1 VGDASH
7 EFRTPLSIIN
17 TSVHLVKRSDD
28 EEKRLRHLDKITEQ
42 VSNLTEL
49 IEMLVTMSHLDGE
62 MDFSV
67 RPISINS
74 LIEQTVQ
81 TMRHIF
87 TENNL
92 TVLLDIDHDMPR
104 IIGDNKYMGEAFRHL
119 IENASRY
126 TPSGGKINIR
136 TFCKDS
142 IAVIEITDTGIGI
155 DSKIHDRIFERFY
168 RADEAHS
175 TRGFGLGLPITRA
188 IIERHNGTIVV
199 ESEVGKGSTFRV
211 TLPTM
216 QKRK

>member
-1 VGDASH
+1 
-7 EFRTPLSIIN
+7 
-17 TSVHLVKRSDD
+17 
-28 EEKRLRHLDKITEQ
+28 
-42 VSNLTEL
+42 
-49 IEMLVTMSHLDGE
+49 
-62 MDFSV
+62 
-67 RPISINS
+67 
-74 LIEQTVQ
+74 
-81 TMRHIF
+81 MRHIF

-92 TVLLDIDHDMPR
+92 TVALDIDHDMPR

-126 TPSGGKINIR
+126 TPSGGKIDIR